1 MSLKTPV
8 AAAVGFLLASALAGS
23 DEPGIRLRLVNASRH
38 VIREA
43 YVSRTDVGSWGPNL
57 LAGPA
62 GGEAPLPAMK
72 TGQRFTLGV
81 SSECGRFDVRLV
93 ADAGTE
99 FLDDDVELCGG
110 DGVLTV
116 TDDAL
121 TLTHA
126 SQP

>member
-1 MSLKTPV
+1 MPLQKP
-8 AAAVGFLLASALAGS
+8 AAAVGFLLAAVVARS

-43 YVSRTDVGSWGPNL
+43 YVSRSDVASWGPNL
-57 LAGPA
+57 LAGEAGRAAPPPA
-62 GGEAPLPAMK
+62 LKP
-72 TGQRFTLGV
+72 GQRFSLGV
-81 SSECGRFDVRLV
+81 SGECGRFDIRLV

-99 FLDDDVELCGG
+99 LLEDDVELCSG

-116 TDDAL
+116 TNGALAL
-121 TLTHA
+121 TRA